1 MGILRKTLSIILG
14 SPEETL
20 VNAKSE
26 ISRALGS
33 TAISNNTE
41 RNYIFDKVVND
52 VRLSPLYGIHDI
64 NFVVLMVLN
73 NYVDNWNGAQM
84 QILARVL
91 VDYYGYLIGNVD
103 TLPNAV
109 SRLAEDI
116 CISRRL

>member
-1 MGILRKTLSIILG
+1 MGSLRKILSIVLG

-20 VNAKSE
+20 VNANSE
-26 ISRALGS
+26 IARYLGS
-33 TAISNNTE
+33 NSISNNTE
-41 RNYIFDKVVND
+41 RNYIFDHVAKD
-52 VRLSPLYGIHDI
+52 VQLSPMYKKYDI

-73 NYVDNWNGAQM
+73 SYVDNWNGAQM
-84 QILARVL
+84 QILTRVL
-91 VDYYGYLIGNVD
+91 VDYYGYLIGKEE